1 MNMLLH
7 ENNSSII
14 FFFYQ
19 KKVEGGVFWWI
30 ENIQGRMKLTPQF
43 CKQTITCL
51 SRSAV
56 TKNLQ
61 FRSTDSVLKWHQEG
75 LFILFLKLA
84 IARKLP
90 SSIEMF
96 WA

>member
-1 MNMLLH
+1 MKT
-7 ENNSSII
+7 IPQ

-19 KKVEGGVFWWI
+19 KKRKKGRGESFWWI

-43 CKQTITCL
+43 CKQTPLTCL

-61 FRSTDSVLKWHQEG
+61 FRNPDSVLKWHQEG

-90 SSIEMF
+90 SSIEMY